1 MKYLINK
8 LKKNNIHFDN
18 GMPYVFPWTGT
29 DDYLIFRFH
38 SSEFFN
44 KYVELY
50 RDKKVKIMKGNI
62 HAFFQMNKQR
72 LKEDTWVLVKLK
84 IK

>member
-44 KYVELY
+44 KYLELY
-50 RDKKVKIMKGNI
+50 GDKKVKIMKGNI
-62 HAFFQMNKQR
+62 HEFFQMNKNS
-72 LKEDTWVLVKLK
+72 LKKDKWVLVKLK